1 MLQLKFNGILIIT
14 GHGSQSQSSNL
25 FNFVSVFLTENN
37 QTTSFSNNLQMFKS
51 MLNLYIL
58 ANLDQ
63 PQVFRVL
70 LWIEPNKWSHL
81 QFRLQC
87 VHTLITLISLL
98 RNYFS
103 LLRNYFSLLRNYFC
117 LLRNYFSLLRNYFN
131 LLRNFFIYSGTILV
145 YFGTILVYSRTILV
159 YFGTILVYSGKWI
172 LDLFFLLSPTSLPLT
187 PQLK

>member
-70 LWIEPNKWSHL
+70 LWIEPKKWRVTYNFAFSVYTHL
-81 QFRLQC
+81 L
-87 VHTLITLISLL
+87 HLL
-98 RNYFS
+98 V
-103 LLRNYFSLLRNYFC
+103 
-117 LLRNYFSLLRNYFN
+117 
-131 LLRNFFIYSGTILV
+131 YSGTILV
-145 YFGTILVYSRTILV
+145 YFGTILVYSGTIFV
-159 YFGTILVYSGKWI
+159 YSGTILAYSGTI
-172 LDLFFLLSPTSLPLT
+172 LIYYGTFLFT
-187 PQLK
+187 PELF

>member
-103 LLRNYFSLLRNYFC
+103 LLRNYFSLLRNYF
-117 LLRNYFSLLRNYFN
+117 N